1 MNSNPPSDH
10 QIAKTSTRSVLLRE
24 YMRKIENTDTLPD
37 DDLQP
42 VLLGLMGEV
51 GSIMSAAKKL
61 RREPSV
67 YPGYQ
72 QIFEEE
78 FGDTLWYF
86 AALCRRLGAGVDGIL
101 SEAVNPNDFETV
113 VAASDLVEG
122 PISHISS
129 VRASPPLIETFL
141 ELGKATSALLDVCSL
156 NKHTRD
162 LLCAFS
168 RYYLRALQAAQVT
181 FSTVV
186 SRNIEKT
193 RGRFLAPNL
202 ATLPTFDS
210 EFPDYETIP
219 LHFEIKIT
227 QRKNGQGYLQW
238 NEVFLGDP
246 LMDNISDPDDYR
258 FHDVFHFANAAI
270 LHWSPVFRALIKQKR
285 KSKSKID
292 ETQDGGRAIAV
303 EEGLTAWI
311 FSRAKHLD
319 FFEDPTSISFDM
331 LKTVQQFVQGY
342 EVEECPLKLW
352 EKAILCGYGVF
363 RQVRDNKGGI
373 VIGDRK
379 SRTINYK
386 SLDGE

>member
-1 MNSNPPSDH
+1 M
-10 QIAKTSTRSVLLRE
+10 
-24 YMRKIENTDTLPD
+24 
-37 DDLQP
+37 
-42 VLLGLMGEV
+42 
-51 GSIMSAAKKL
+51 
-61 RREPSV
+61 
-67 YPGYQ
+67 
-72 QIFEEE
+72 
-78 FGDTLWYF
+78 
-86 AALCRRLGAGVDGIL
+86 
-101 SEAVNPNDFETV
+101 
-113 VAASDLVEG
+113 
-122 PISHISS
+122 
-129 VRASPPLIETFL
+129 
-141 ELGKATSALLDVCSL
+141 LDVCSL
-156 NKHTRD
+156 NEHTRD

-168 RYYLRALQAAQVT
+168 RCYLRALQAAQVT

-186 SRNIEKT
+186 SRNIEKA
-193 RGRFLAPNL
+193 RGRFLDPNL

-210 EFPDYETIP
+210 EFLDYERIP

-238 NEVFLGDP
+238 KEVFLGDP

-285 KSKSKID
+285 KSKPKID

-319 FFEDPTSISFDM
+319 FFKDPSSISFDM

-342 EVEECPLKLW
+342 EVEKCPLKLW